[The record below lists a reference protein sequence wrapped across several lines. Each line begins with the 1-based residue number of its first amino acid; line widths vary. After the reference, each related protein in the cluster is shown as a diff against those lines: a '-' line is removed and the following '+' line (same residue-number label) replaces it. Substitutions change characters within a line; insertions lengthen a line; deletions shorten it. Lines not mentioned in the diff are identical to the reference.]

1 MEFIGKLPKIGIMTK
16 RGLRPLLGTDNVALV
31 EPNPWEEMKLLRVIM
46 AGTELRPIEILK
58 MATSWAW
65 SWGLGYVISEGAQ
78 MRGLAM
84 RIGYE
89 NLSMDYVHDYVV
101 TRISTKDITYMIN
114 GQEVI
119 EIK

>member
-65 SWGLGYVISEGAQ
+65 SWGAWLRNKRGRPNEG
-78 MRGLAM
+78 
-84 RIGYE
+84 
-89 NLSMDYVHDYVV
+89 LSHA
-101 TRISTKDITYMIN
+101 N
-114 GQEVI
+114 WL
-119 EIK
+119 

>member
-1 MEFIGKLPKIGIMTK
+1 
-16 RGLRPLLGTDNVALV
+16 
-31 EPNPWEEMKLLRVIM
+31 
-46 AGTELRPIEILK
+46 
-58 MATSWAW
+58 
-65 SWGLGYVISEGAQ
+65 